1 MNYHLTDKQ
10 LSGFTD
16 NIRREWAM
24 TNGIGGYAGGSVI
37 GACNRTH
44 QGYLIASLHP
54 PVERYLVFSKTNEYI
69 MQSQEG
75 YMREPR

>member
-54 PVERYLVFSKTNEYI
+54 PV
-69 MQSQEG
+69 
-75 YMREPR
+75 